1 MPRMPEVLK
10 FLIERGIERR
20 QISPYAYIYHDFDG
34 RKEHELIAAIEKRF
48 PFIEARPCIQEGK
61 RTIEMEVKNE
71 EDFQKVGVVSRYLSR
86 LKTHDRE
93 HGKVR
98 FFPKG
103 MEGKVSFRA

>member
-93 HGKVR
+93 HGKYV
-98 FFPKG
+98 FSLKG
-103 MEGKVSFRA
+103 WKER